1 MIPYCPICKSNSSNI
16 FSFQRKCYLVDSKTD
31 YRSVTMY
38 GCHKCNIIFVITED
52 DIEQK
57 IIIDNKMEKVQSIL
71 EKISKRCNKVLDN
84 IK

>member
-1 MIPYCPICKSNSSNI
+1 
-16 FSFQRKCYLVDSKTD
+16 
-31 YRSVTMY
+31 MY